1 MDSKCGKC
9 FGPIGDAEYVFCGG
23 FCDAICKY
31 HTQCTGLTE
40 NELTVCNNVCS
51 NVFWMC
57 ERCRVLID
65 NARFR
70 SVINSLDAVHY
81 IQQKEC
87 NKTVNDLQ
95 ETITHLN
102 DSISSLL
109 ELKKLETTRESTT
122 DVSGNSDAPLSSTR
136 IEKPAEICS
145 EQRNATFKLFLSNID
160 RSVTEAD
167 ISALV
172 SERVGTQKAFSVK
185 KLVPAWQQ
193 QTNVEYISFKV
204 ELDTRDRE
212 KALSSGTWP
221 YGIRYREFRDRN
233 RDVPWSPR
241 LQGSLRRC
249 NENIV

>member
-9 FGPIGDAEYVFCGG
+9 SSAIGDAEYVFCSG

-40 NELTVCNNVCS
+40 EELAVCNNVCS

-57 ERCRVLID
+57 ERCRRLID

-87 NKTVNDLQ
+87 NNTINDLK

-102 DSISSLL
+102 DSIGSLL
-109 ELKKLETTRESTT
+109 ELKKLETTSESKI
-122 DVSGNSDAPLSSTR
+122 DVPANSGAPLSSTR
-136 IEKPAEICS
+136 IENPSEICN
-145 EQRNATFKLFLSNID
+145 EQRNETFKLFLSNID
-160 RSVTEAD
+160 RRVTEAD
-167 ISALV
+167 ISELV
-172 SERVGTQKAFSVK
+172 SSRVGTRKTLSVK
-185 KLVPAWQQ
+185 RLVPAWQHLAD
-193 QTNVEYISFKV
+193 VEYISFKV
-204 ELDTRDRE
+204 ELDVCERK
-212 KALSSGTWP
+212 KALSPGTWP
-221 YGIRYREFRDRN
+221 PGMRYREFRDRN

-241 LQGSLRRC
+241 QYESLHRH
-249 NENIV
+249 NETVA